1 MALNIKL
8 DLLWLENCLSQNVRS
23 KIKVTT
29 GKQGFYSILAVVSLL
44 GLGITQ
50 SARANLITNG
60 GFETGDFSGWTV
72 FGTDNDVVGDQP
84 FTLPHSGNFQALFGF
99 GDNSITQNVT
109 TTPGSSYVITF
120 WLAPNVRQGGSP
132 SVSVNWGGSNIFS
145 ESFTS
150 PFGYTEY
157 TFSVNAL
164 SPVTQ
169 LQFQFSS
176 IFGNVFYLDD
186 ISVTPPAGVPDGGS
200 SVSLLGLALF
210 GVAVLR
216 RKLRC

>member
-1 MALNIKL
+1 M
-8 DLLWLENCLSQNVRS
+8 
-23 KIKVTT
+23 TT
-29 GKQGFYSILAVVSLL
+29 GKQGFYSILALVSLL

>member
-1 MALNIKL
+1 M
-8 DLLWLENCLSQNVRS
+8 
-23 KIKVTT
+23 TT
-29 GKQGFYSILAVVSLL
+29 RKHAFYGILALVSLL

-72 FGTDNDVVGDQP
+72 FGNDNDVVGAQP
-84 FTLPHSGNFQALFGF
+84 FTLPHSGNFQALFAS

-109 TTPGSSYVITF
+109 TTPGSSYVISF
-120 WLAPNVRQGGSP
+120 WLAPNVRQGGLP
-132 SVSVNWGGSNIFS
+132 SVSVNWGGSNILS
-145 ESFTS
+145 DSFTS

-157 TFSVNAL
+157 TFTVDAL
-164 SPVTQ
+164 SSATP

-186 ISVTPPAGVPDGGS
+186 ISVTTAGVPDGGS

-216 RKLRC
+216 RKLRR

>member
-1 MALNIKL
+1 
-8 DLLWLENCLSQNVRS
+8 
-23 KIKVTT
+23 VTT
-29 GKQGFYSILAVVSLL
+29 GKHGFYSILALVSLL

-72 FGTDNDVVGDQP
+72 SGINNDVIGSDR
-84 FTLPHSGNFQALFGF
+84 FTSPHSGNFQAIFGF
-99 GDNSITQNVT
+99 ADNSISQNVT
-109 TTPGSSYVITF
+109 TTPGNSYVINF
-120 WLAPNVRQGGSP
+120 WLAANVREGGSP
-132 SVSVNWGGSNIFS
+132 SVSVNWGGSNILS
-145 ESFTS
+145 DSLTS

-157 TFSVNAL
+157 TFTVNAL
-164 SPVTQ
+164 SPATQ

-186 ISVTPPAGVPDGGS
+186 ISVTTAAVPDAGS
-200 SVSLLGLALF
+200 TVSLLGLALF
-210 GVAVLR
+210 GMVVVR

>member
-1 MALNIKL
+1 M
-8 DLLWLENCLSQNVRS
+8 
-23 KIKVTT
+23 TT
-29 GKQGFYSILAVVSLL
+29 GKHGFYSILAVVSLL

-72 FGTDNDVVGDQP
+72 FGTDNDVVGAQP
-84 FTLPHSGNFQALFGF
+84 FTSPHSGNFQALFAS
-99 GDNSITQNVT
+99 GDNSISQNVT

-120 WLAPNVRQGGSP
+120 WLAANVREGGSP
-132 SVSVNWGGSNIFS
+132 SVSVNWGGSNILS
-145 ESFTS
+145 DSLTS

-157 TFSVNAL
+157 TFPVNAL
-164 SPVTQ
+164 SQATQ

-186 ISVTPPAGVPDGGS
+186 ISVTTAGVPDGGS
-200 SVSLLGLALF
+200 TVSLLGLALF
-210 GVAVLR
+210 GMAMLR

>member
-1 MALNIKL
+1 MTMRKR
-8 DLLWLENCLSQNVRS
+8 V
-23 KIKVTT
+23 
-29 GKQGFYSILAVVSLL
+29 FYGILALVSLL

-72 FGTDNDVVGDQP
+72 FGIDNDVVGANP
-84 FTLPHSGNFQALFGF
+84 FTSPHSGNFQALFAS

-109 TTPGSSYVITF
+109 TTPGSSYVISF
-120 WLAPNVRQGGSP
+120 WLAPNVRQGGLP

-157 TFSVNAL
+157 TFTVNAL
-164 SPVTQ
+164 SSATP

-186 ISVTPPAGVPDGGS
+186 ISVTPVGVPDGGS
-200 SVSLLGLALF
+200 TVSLLGFALL
-210 GVAVLR
+210 GVAVLQ

>member
-1 MALNIKL
+1 MTMRKR
-8 DLLWLENCLSQNVRS
+8 V
-23 KIKVTT
+23 
-29 GKQGFYSILAVVSLL
+29 FYGILALVSLL

-72 FGTDNDVVGDQP
+72 FGNDNDVVGAQP
-84 FTLPHSGNFQALFGF
+84 FTLPHSGNFQALFAS

-109 TTPGSSYVITF
+109 TTPGSSYVISF
-120 WLAPNVRQGGSP
+120 WLAPNVRQGGLP

-157 TFSVNAL
+157 TFTVNAL
-164 SPVTQ
+164 SSATP

-186 ISVTPPAGVPDGGS
+186 ISVTTAGVPDGGS

-216 RKLRC
+216 RKLRR

>member
-1 MALNIKL
+1 MCIRDRVK
-8 DLLWLENCLSQNVRS
+8 CKV
-23 KIKVTT
+23 KVTT
-29 GKQGFYSILAVVSLL
+29 GKHGFYSILAVVSLL

-72 FGTDNDVVGDQP
+72 FGPDNAVVGPTP
-84 FTLPHSGNFQALFGF
+84 FTSPHSGNFQAIFGF
-99 GDNSITQNVT
+99 GDNSISQNVT

-120 WLAPNVRQGGSP
+120 WLAANVREGGSP
-132 SVSVNWGGSNIFS
+132 SISVNWGGSNIFS
-145 ESFTS
+145 ESFTTPS
-150 PFGYTEY
+150 GYTEH
-157 TFSVNAL
+157 TFTVNAS
-164 SPVTQ
+164 SPATQ

-186 ISVTPPAGVPDGGS
+186 ISVTRAGVPDGGS
-200 SVSLLGLALF
+200 TVSLLGLALF
-210 GVAVLR
+210 GVTVLR

>member
-1 MALNIKL
+1 
-8 DLLWLENCLSQNVRS
+8 
-23 KIKVTT
+23 VTT
-29 GKQGFYSILAVVSLL
+29 GKHGFYSILAVVSLL

-60 GFETGDFSGWTV
+60 GFETGDFSGWMV
-72 FGTDNDVVGDQP
+72 FGTDNAVVGAQP
-84 FTLPHSGNFQALFGF
+84 FTLPHSGNFQALFAS
-99 GDNSITQNVT
+99 GDNSISQNVT
-109 TTPGSSYVITF
+109 TTPGNSYVINF
-120 WLAPNVRQGGSP
+120 WLAANVREGGLP

-145 ESFTS
+145 DSFTS

-157 TFSVNAL
+157 TFTVNAL
-164 SPVTQ
+164 NPATQ

-200 SVSLLGLALF
+200 TVSLLGLASF

-216 RKLRC
+216 RKLRS

>member
-1 MALNIKL
+1 M
-8 DLLWLENCLSQNVRS
+8 
-23 KIKVTT
+23 TT
-29 GKQGFYSILAVVSLL
+29 GKHGFYSILALVSLL

-84 FTLPHSGNFQALFGF
+84 FTSPHSGNFQALFGS
-99 GDNSITQNVT
+99 GSNSITQNVT
-109 TTPGSSYVITF
+109 TTPGSSYVISF
-120 WLAPNVRQGGSP
+120 WLAADVRQGGSP
-132 SVSVNWGGSNIFS
+132 SVSVNWGGSTIFS
-145 ESFTS
+145 DSLTS

-157 TFSVNAL
+157 TFTVNAL
-164 SPVTQ
+164 SPATQ
-169 LQFQFSS
+169 LQFQFFS
-176 IFGNVFYLDD
+176 IFGNLFYLDD
-186 ISVTPPAGVPDGGS
+186 ISVTPPGVPDGGS
-200 SVSLLGLALF
+200 TVSLLGFALL

>member
-1 MALNIKL
+1 M
-8 DLLWLENCLSQNVRS
+8 
-23 KIKVTT
+23 KVTT
-29 GKQGFYSILAVVSLL
+29 GKYGLYAILALVSLL

-72 FGTDNDVVGDQP
+72 LGTDNDVVGAQP
-84 FTLPHSGNFQALFGF
+84 FTSPHSGNFQALFAS
-99 GDNSITQNVT
+99 GDNSISQNVT

-120 WLAPNVRQGGSP
+120 WLAADVSHGGSP
-132 SVSVNWGGSNIFS
+132 SVSVNWGGSTIFS
-145 ESFTS
+145 DSFTS
-150 PFGYTEY
+150 SFGYTEY
-157 TFSVNAL
+157 TFPVNAL
-164 SPVTQ
+164 SPATQ

-176 IFGNVFYLDD
+176 IFGNHFYLDD
-186 ISVTPPAGVPDGGS
+186 ISVTGTAGVPDGGS
-200 SVSLLGLALF
+200 SVSLLGFALL

>member
-1 MALNIKL
+1 VI
-8 DLLWLENCLSQNVRS
+8 
-23 KIKVTT
+23 T
-29 GKQGFYSILAVVSLL
+29 GKHAFYSILAVVSLL

-72 FGTDNDVVGDQP
+72 LGNDNGVVGAVP
-84 FTLPHSGNFQALFGF
+84 FTSPHSGNFQALFAS
-99 GDNSITQNVT
+99 GDNSISQNVT

-120 WLAPNVRQGGSP
+120 WLAADVRQGGLP
-132 SVSVNWGGSNIFS
+132 SVSVNWGGSSIFS
-145 ESFTS
+145 QSFTS
-150 PFGYTEY
+150 PSSYTEY
-157 TFSVNAL
+157 TFNVNSL
-164 SPVTQ
+164 NPLTQ

-186 ISVTPPAGVPDGGS
+186 ISVNRAGVPDGGS

-210 GVAVLR
+210 GMAMLR